1 MDKDTM
7 ELLEAV
13 LPNLAVVLSITALY
27 IANKV
32 KNTKAVKTLTEGE
45 IGFWLSLFI
54 EGAERVFGRASG
66 DAKKEHVKEHVKKYA
81 KAVGIDFS
89 DEKFDLAIDKTVEKL
104 TEAGVINAHLKK

>member
-1 MDKDTM
+1 MDKETI
-7 ELLEAV
+7 ELIEAV

-32 KNTKAVKTLTEGE
+32 KNTNAVKTLTEGE

-54 EGAERVFGRASG
+54 EGAEHVFGRASG
-66 DAKKEHVKEHVKKYA
+66 DAKKAHVKEYA

>member
-1 MDKDTM
+1 MDKETI
-7 ELLEAV
+7 ELIEAV

-32 KNTKAVKTLTEGE
+32 KNTNAVKTLTEGE

-54 EGAERVFGRASG
+54 EGAEHVFGRASG
-66 DAKKEHVKEHVKKYA
+66 DAKKEHVKKYA

-89 DEKFDLAIDKTVEKL
+89 DKKFDLAIDKTVEKL
-104 TEAGVINAHLKK
+104 TEAGVINVHSKE

>member
-1 MDKDTM
+1 MDKETM

-32 KNTKAVKTLTEGE
+32 KNTEAVKTLTEGE

-66 DAKKEHVKEHVKKYA
+66 DAKKEHVKKYA

-104 TEAGVINAHLKK
+104 TEAGVINAHLKE

>member
-1 MDKDTM
+1 MDKETI

-32 KNTKAVKTLTEGE
+32 KNTEAVKTLTEGE

-66 DAKKEHVKEHVKKYA
+66 DAKKAYVKERVKG
-81 KAVGIDFS
+81 VGVDFS
-89 DEKFDLAIDKTVEKL
+89 DERLDLAIDKTVEKL
-104 TEAGVINAHLKK
+104 TEAGVINAHTKE